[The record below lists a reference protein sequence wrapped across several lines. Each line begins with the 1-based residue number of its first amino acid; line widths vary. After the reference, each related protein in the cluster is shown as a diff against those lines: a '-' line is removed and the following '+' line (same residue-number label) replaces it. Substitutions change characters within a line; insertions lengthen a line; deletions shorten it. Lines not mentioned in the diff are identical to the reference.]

1 MAIPSI
7 TMIPSGYKA
16 EKVYSA
22 LPTNGDGDLTFNRD
36 SSATR
41 VNKSGLIESISTDVP
56 RLDYSDGGCPSLL
69 LEPASTNLVS
79 YSQDFSQSDWDKL
92 LGGAGSAPIV
102 TSNYATSPDGTL
114 NASRVVFNLD
124 GGTTISDFSRIRQ
137 YATATTPTLSC
148 YVKSNTTESYD
159 LNLSYSGDSINVVT
173 VTPNQWTRVEYQA
186 TASGNFEFR
195 LELRG
200 SYTVNDTAD
209 ILIWGAQLE
218 EQPFATSYIPTTG
231 SAVTRSQ
238 DTASKT
244 GLSFYINSS
253 EGVLYLET
261 KGFVNELASS
271 RYISL
276 EKNGESGF
284 GNSLH
289 IQHRND
295 GNLRIYVNGDAT
307 SNVHFIEDIDFTEN
321 HKIAVLYKLNGYK
334 LFIDG
339 VAKSLNGTPVQT
351 VFSGLDTLSFS
362 FRNSNIGWEA
372 GVKDLRVYNTTL
384 SDAELTTLTTI

>member
-137 YATATTPTLSC
+137 TATATTPTLSC
-148 YVKSNTTESYD
+148 YLKSNTTESYD
-159 LNLSYSGDSINVVT
+159 LALSYSGDSINVVT

-186 TASGNFEFR
+186 TASGTFAFR

-200 SYTVNDTAD
+200 SYTANDTAD
-209 ILIWGAQLE
+209 ILAWGAQLE

-244 GLSFYINSS
+244 GLSSYINSS
-253 EGVLYLET
+253 EGVLYVET
-261 KGFVNELASS
+261 KGLSDLPSIS

-276 EKNGESGF
+276 SRDGESSF
-284 GNSLH
+284 YDIMLM
-289 IQHRND
+289 IQHRAN
-295 GNLRIYVNGDAT
+295 GTLRVYANGGVTA
-307 SNVHFIEDIDFTEN
+307 NIHFNIDIDFAEN

-334 LFIDG
+334 LFVDG
-339 VAKSLNGTPVQT
+339 VEQSLFGTPVQT
-351 VFSGLDTLSFS
+351 VFSGLDNLSFNL
-362 FRNSNIGWEA
+362 RTA
-372 GVKDLRVYNTTL
+372 GNWNGSIRDLRVYNTTL
-384 SDAELTTLTTI
+384 TDLELTNLTTI

>member
-114 NASRVVFNLD
+114 NASRVVFNLG

-137 YATATTPTLSC
+137 TATATTPTLSC
-148 YVKSNTTESYD
+148 YLKSNTTESYD
-159 LNLSYSGDSINVVT
+159 LALSYSGDSINVVT

-186 TASGNFEFR
+186 TASGTFAFR

-200 SYTVNDTAD
+200 SYTANDTAD
-209 ILIWGAQLE
+209 ILAWGAQLE

-244 GLSFYINSS
+244 GLSSYINSS
-253 EGVLYLET
+253 EGVLYVET
-261 KGFVNELASS
+261 KGLSDLPSIS

-276 EKNGESGF
+276 SRDGESSF
-284 GNSLH
+284 YDNMLM
-289 IQHRND
+289 IQHRAN
-295 GNLRIYVNGDAT
+295 GTLRVYANGGVTA
-307 SNVHFIEDIDFTEN
+307 NIHFNIDIDFAEN

-334 LFIDG
+334 LFVDG
-339 VAKSLNGTPVQT
+339 VEQSLFGTPVQT
-351 VFSGLDTLSFS
+351 VFSGLDNLSFNL
-362 FRNSNIGWEA
+362 RTA
-372 GVKDLRVYNTTL
+372 GNWNGSIRDLRVYNTTL
-384 SDAELTTLTTI
+384 TDLELTNLTTI

>member
-137 YATATTPTLSC
+137 TATATTPTLSC
-148 YVKSNTTESYD
+148 YLKSNTTESYD
-159 LNLSYSGDSINVVT
+159 LALSYSGDSINVVT

-186 TASGNFEFR
+186 TASGTFAFR

-200 SYTVNDTAD
+200 SYTANDTAD
-209 ILIWGAQLE
+209 ILAWGAQLE

-244 GLSFYINSS
+244 GLSSYINSS
-253 EGVLYLET
+253 EGVLYVET
-261 KGFVNELASS
+261 KGLSDLPSIS

-276 EKNGESGF
+276 SRDGESSF
-284 GNSLH
+284 YDNMLM
-289 IQHRND
+289 IQHRAN
-295 GNLRIYVNGDAT
+295 GTLRVYANGGVTA
-307 SNVHFIEDIDFTEN
+307 NIHFNIDIDFAEN

-334 LFIDG
+334 LFVDG
-339 VAKSLNGTPVQT
+339 VEQSLFGTPVQT
-351 VFSGLDTLSFS
+351 VFSGLDNLSFNL
-362 FRNSNIGWEA
+362 RTA
-372 GVKDLRVYNTTL
+372 GNWNGSIRDLRVYNTTL
-384 SDAELTTLTTI
+384 TDLELTNLTTI